1 MAASLLRL
9 KPLLRPALAATG
21 AAAAAAAAISAPPRC
36 EEAPKR
42 VTTLTLRVDPSIE
55 GDVAFWLPASLKK
68 LLEMPGMLGAK
79 VLKPLSA
86 PAAAAAAEPAADEAA
101 KPGVIFVLGG
111 PGAGKGTQCGKMVEK
126 YGYVHLSAGDLLR
139 AERKS
144 GSDVGD
150 MIEEYIRE
158 GKIVPVEI
166 TVGLILKAIEAD
178 GGGRF
183 LVDGFPRNANNLSGW
198 HAVASASL
206 NVGGV
211 LQYDCPE
218 EVMEAR
224 LIERGKTS
232 GRVDD
237 NVESIRKR
245 FAVFERETM
254 PVLQY
259 YEYLGLVHK
268 VDGTRPVDEVW
279 VDTQAAVEAI
289 EGRLAAAA
297 AAAAAAAPTGAP
309 PSDDRAEWRVHVY
322 GSGADASLAPD
333 AARHLAAEAAAR
345 WGAGAVDVVDE
356 GTSVC
361 EVSLKAFDLDALR
374 SFD

>member
-1 MAASLLRL
+1 
-9 KPLLRPALAATG
+9 
-21 AAAAAAAAISAPPRC
+21 
-36 EEAPKR
+36 
-42 VTTLTLRVDPSIE
+42 
-55 GDVAFWLPASLKK
+55 
-68 LLEMPGMLGAK
+68 MLGAK

-86 PAAAAAAEPAADEAA
+86 PGAAAAAEPAADEAS

-279 VDTQAAVEAI
+279 VARRRRSRRSRDASPPPPPPPPRRRARRRATTAPSGASTCT
-289 EGRLAAAA
+289 
-297 AAAAAAAPTGAP
+297 AAAPTRRSRP
-309 PSDDRAEWRVHVY
+309 TP
-322 GSGADASLAPD
+322 
-333 AARHLAAEAAAR
+333 RHPAEAAAR

>member
-1 MAASLLRL
+1 
-9 KPLLRPALAATG
+9 
-21 AAAAAAAAISAPPRC
+21 
-36 EEAPKR
+36 
-42 VTTLTLRVDPSIE
+42 
-55 GDVAFWLPASLKK
+55 
-68 LLEMPGMLGAK
+68 
-79 VLKPLSA
+79 
-86 PAAAAAAEPAADEAA
+86 
-101 KPGVIFVLGG
+101 
-111 PGAGKGTQCGKMVEK
+111 
-126 YGYVHLSAGDLLR
+126 
-139 AERKS
+139 
-144 GSDVGD
+144 

-158 GKIVPVEI
+158 EKIVPVEI

-289 EGRLAAAA
+289 EDASPPPPPPPPRRRARAERRPRRVARPRVRQRRRRVA
-297 AAAAAAAPTGAP
+297 RARRRAP
-309 PSDDRAEWRVHVY
+309 PRGR
-322 GSGADASLAPD
+322 GG
-333 AARHLAAEAAAR
+333 
-345 WGAGAVDVVDE
+345 GAV
-356 GTSVC
+356 G
-361 EVSLKAFDLDALR
+361 R
-374 SFD
+374 RRRRRR